1 VQEPRQL
8 VLPGFQIQ
16 VRKPGVA
23 VHRSNGT
30 RILPGG
36 QRKGLFNHG
45 ISLAAPQQAD
55 FSEVRSLGLRRGE
68 ASPAALLRLSRW
80 LRRERPDILVT
91 WLYHADLLGIL
102 AGRLAGVR

>member
-1 VQEPRQL
+1 
-8 VLPGFQIQ
+8 
-16 VRKPGVA
+16 
-23 VHRSNGT
+23 
-30 RILPGG
+30 
-36 QRKGLFNHG
+36 
-45 ISLAAPQQAD
+45 
-55 FSEVRSLGLRRGE
+55 LGLRRGE